1 MQLSRGANDD
11 IRWVI
16 ALTYEALGMHDR
28 TLSVIEDAP
37 AALVTR
43 LNQTLEMAELRRL
56 PRFQELRNPGRTVA
70 YRTITSPTGFTA
82 TWQ

>member
-11 IRWVI
+11 VRWVT

-37 AALVTR
+37 AALVIR

-56 PRFQELRNPGRTVA
+56 PRFQELLKARQVE
-70 YRTITSPTGFTA
+70 
-82 TWQ
+82 